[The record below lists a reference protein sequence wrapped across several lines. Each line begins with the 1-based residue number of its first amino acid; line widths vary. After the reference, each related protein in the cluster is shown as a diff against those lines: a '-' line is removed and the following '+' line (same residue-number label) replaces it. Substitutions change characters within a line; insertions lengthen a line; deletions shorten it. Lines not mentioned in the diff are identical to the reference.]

1 MTIIQRTGIPYLN
14 EKVLE
19 KYENVIVV
27 SGEGL
32 ITKMNLLI
40 LCAMSDSLKM
50 AFDENESDHTIITE
64 FSQEEVQQVKKY
76 YTQWAKSCN
85 YFTVGQKI
93 LKIVQATKTRE
104 IK

>member
-27 SGEGL
+27 SVEGL

-50 AFDENESDHTIITE
+50 AFDENDSDHTIITE
-64 FSQEEVQQVKKY
+64 FSQEELQQVKKY
-76 YTQWAKSCN
+76 YTQWAKNLTNLGKLC
-85 YFTVGQKI
+85 
-93 LKIVQATKTRE
+93 LKG
-104 IK
+104 